1 MFLHQE
7 GVREQ
12 KVNKDLDIANISW
25 RLHYNFNL
33 ITIHFAF
40 RSNLTELRRDREERK
55 GEKKRSRR
63 KEEIKEKLGREV
75 EEGEERGSGER
86 LKRERK
92 GEIKKKL
99 KIDRERG

>member
-1 MFLHQE
+1 MILHQE

-40 RSNLTELRRDREERK
+40 RSNLMRLRKTELRRDREERK
-55 GEKKRSRR
+55 GEKKRGRKESRR
-63 KEEIKEKLGREV
+63 KGKSWGETGTEV
-75 EEGEERGSGER
+75 REGEEMG
-86 LKRERK
+86 
-92 GEIKKKL
+92 I
-99 KIDRERG
+99 

>member
-12 KVNKDLDIANISW
+12 KVKKDLDIANISW

-40 RSNLTELRRDREERK
+40 GSNLIRLRKTELRRDREERK
-55 GEKKRSRR
+55 GEKKRGRKESRR
-63 KEEIKEKLGREV
+63 KRKSWGETGREV
-75 EEGEERGSGER
+75 REGEERG
-86 LKRERK
+86 
-92 GEIKKKL
+92 I
-99 KIDRERG
+99 

>member
-40 RSNLTELRRDREERK
+40 QSNLMRLRKTELRRDREERK
-55 GEKKRSRR
+55 GEKKRGRKESRR
-63 KEEIKEKLGREV
+63 KGKSWGETGREV
-75 EEGEERGSGER
+75 REGEEMG
-86 LKRERK
+86 
-92 GEIKKKL
+92 I
-99 KIDRERG
+99 